1 MRKKKKN
8 RMPEQR
14 EEKILDV
21 HAGMQGT
28 LRFDDPVN
36 LRINGKFEGTL
47 DTKGKLMVG
56 DKAKIQANITG
67 ESVSIAGEV
76 LGNIKATSLLVL
88 QSTARLEGD
97 VQTPRLSV
105 EEGAVLNGRL
115 EMGATSPVTENAR
128 MTTSQLARYLE
139 VDLEKISEWADTGK
153 LPASRESG
161 EWMFDRN
168 KVDEWIAQGKVKA

>member
-56 DKAKIQANITG
+56 EKAKIQANITG
-67 ESVSIAGEV
+67 ESVSIAGDV
-76 LGNIKATSLLVL
+76 SGNIKATRLLVL
-88 QSTARLEGD
+88 QSTAQLTGD
-97 VQTPRLSV
+97 VQTPMLSV

-115 EMGATSPVTENAR
+115 EMGGRVSDTDNTR

-139 VDLEKISEWADTGK
+139 VDLEKISEWADNGK
-153 LPASRESG
+153 LPASKETG
-161 EWMFDRN
+161 EWLFDRN
-168 KVDEWIAQGKVKA
+168 KVDQWIAQGKVKA